1 MTYRALGLGDSAH
14 EADRGHEGQGNGEG
28 LHCIGYWLMVVK
40 VLHKKQLAAESKRP
54 QEEKNELDW
63 RAEKDQEK
71 NSGGGSEVKKG
82 PGPVPVV
89 REAQRG

>member
-1 MTYRALGLGDSAH
+1 MNWT
-14 EADRGHEGQGNGEG
+14 GE
-28 LHCIGYWLMVVK
+28 LRKI
-40 VLHKKQLAAESKRP
+40 KK
-54 QEEKNELDW
+54 
-63 RAEKDQEK
+63 K